1 MRRSGN
7 CARSHSTTERVCDA
21 PPTSPGSVLANSE
34 IACSTYRGAT
44 NSSQMSVRASLNTS
58 SK

>member
-7 CARSHSTTERVCDA
+7 CARSHSTTERVCDGPA
-21 PPTSPGSVLANSE
+21 TSPCSVLANGG
-34 IACSTYRGAT
+34 IACPTYRGAT
-44 NSSQMSVRASLNTS
+44 NSSQMSVRVSLNTS